1 MKKLL
6 NLFTLMIV
14 SLISLTLIGCADTPN
29 KKVSV
34 IVPTGTPSLGISDAI
49 NQKDLIDANI
59 VSGSDGLVAAF
70 TNANYDI
77 VVAPVN
83 LGVKFYNSNPNFEY
97 VLYETIVWGNYFI
110 ASTEDIKINS
120 FTDLDGKELLVFGK
134 NSTPDVVTRTLI
146 AHYNINV
153 TLNYVDDVS
162 TANAYLKTGKAN
174 IIVSAEP
181 SLTKFSTGAVYNTY
195 DLQQEWAK
203 VTGSYS
209 FPQAGIFVKKS
220 LKDDQDVKNVLE
232 KMKESV
238 LMAESK
244 PNLLVTTAVKVD
256 ENLNKIGLEVLQKA
270 IPNCNLRLD
279 ANQQEAISYYC
290 QKVIDLGI
298 GQTVGGKL
306 PDEGF
311 YY

>member
-1 MKKLL
+1 MKKLTK
-6 NLFTLMIV
+6 LFLLMIMTIM
-14 SLISLTLIGCADTPN
+14 SISLFGCTEQS

-34 IVPTGTPSLGISDAI
+34 IVPTGTPSLGIADAL
-49 NQKDLIDANI
+49 NEKELVNANI
-59 VSGSDGLVAAF
+59 VSGSDSLVAAF

-77 VVAPVN
+77 VLAPVN

-110 ASTEDIKINS
+110 ASTEDIVINS
-120 FTDLDGKELLVFGK
+120 FTDLDGKTLLVFGK

-146 AHYNINV
+146 NYYNINV
-153 TLNYVDDVS
+153 TLEYVDDVS

-181 SLTKFSTGAVYNTY
+181 ALTKFSGNSNYNRY

-220 LKDDQDVKNVLE
+220 LKDDEAVQNVLE

-238 LMAESK
+238 LMATSR
-244 PNLLVTTAVKVD
+244 PNTLVTKAVAID
-256 ENLNKIGLEVLQKA
+256 ENLNKIGLETLQKA
-270 IPNCNLRLD
+270 IPNCNLRID
-279 ANQQEAISYYC
+279 ENQIDAISYYC

>member
-1 MKKLL
+1 MKKVTK
-6 NLFTLMIV
+6 LFILMIV
-14 SLISLTLIGCADTPN
+14 ALMSTILFGCTEQH

-34 IVPTGTPSLGISDAI
+34 IVPTGTPSLGIADAL
-49 NQKDLIDANI
+49 NEKELVNANI
-59 VSGSDGLVAAF
+59 VSGSDSLVAAF

-110 ASTEDIKINS
+110 ASTEDIIINS
-120 FTDLDGKELLVFGK
+120 FTDLDGKTLLVFGK

-146 AHYNINV
+146 NYYNINV
-153 TLNYVDDVS
+153 TLEYVNDVS

-181 SLTKFSTGAVYNTY
+181 ALTKFSTGASYNRY

-220 LKDDQDVKNVLE
+220 LKDDEAVQNVLE

-238 LMAESK
+238 LMATTR
-244 PNLLVTTAVKVD
+244 PNTLVTKAVAID
-256 ENLNKIGLEVLQKA
+256 ENLNLVLKHYKKQFQIA
-270 IPNCNLRLD
+270 
-279 ANQQEAISYYC
+279 
-290 QKVIDLGI
+290 
-298 GQTVGGKL
+298 T
-306 PDEGF
+306 
-311 YY
+311 

>member
-1 MKKLL
+1 MKKISKLFLL
-6 NLFTLMIV
+6 VIV
-14 SLISLTLIGCADTPN
+14 SLMSISLFSCVNQTE
-29 KKVSV
+29 KVTV
-34 IVPTGTPSLGISDAI
+34 IVPTGTPSLGIADAL
-49 NQKDLIDANI
+49 NEKELVNANI
-59 VSGSDGLVAAF
+59 VSGSDSLVAAF

-77 VVAPVN
+77 VLAPVN

-110 ASTEDIKINS
+110 ASTESIKINS
-120 FTDLDGKELLVFGK
+120 FQELDGKTLLVFGK

-146 AHYNINV
+146 NYYNINV
-153 TLNYVDDVS
+153 TLEYVDDVS
-162 TANAYLKTGKAN
+162 TANAYLKTGKAD

-181 SLTKFSTGAVYNTY
+181 ALTKFSTGASYNRY

-220 LKDDQDVKNVLE
+220 LKENEAVLNVLE

-238 LMAESK
+238 LMATSRPNTLVSK
-244 PNLLVTTAVKVD
+244 AVAID
-256 ENLNKIGLEVLQKA
+256 ENLNKIGLETLQKA
-270 IPNCNLRLD
+270 IPNCNLRTD
-279 ANQQEAISYYC
+279 ENQQAAITYYC

-311 YY
+311 YF

>member
-1 MKKLL
+1 MKKITK
-6 NLFTLMIV
+6 LFILMIV
-14 SLISLTLIGCADTPN
+14 AFMSTILFGCTEQQ

-34 IVPTGTPSLGISDAI
+34 IVPTGTPSLGIADAL
-49 NQKDLIDANI
+49 NEKELVNANI
-59 VSGSDGLVAAF
+59 VSGSDSLVAAF

-77 VVAPVN
+77 VLAPVN

-110 ASTEDIKINS
+110 ASTEDIVINS
-120 FTDLDGKELLVFGK
+120 FTDLDGKTLLVFGK

-146 AHYNINV
+146 NYYNINV
-153 TLNYVDDVS
+153 TLEYVDDVS

-181 SLTKFSTGAVYNTY
+181 ALTKFSGNSNYNRY

-220 LKDDQDVKNVLE
+220 LKDDEAVQNVLE

-238 LMAESK
+238 LMATSR
-244 PNLLVTTAVKVD
+244 PNTLVTKAVAID
-256 ENLNKIGLEVLQKA
+256 ENLNKIGLETLQKS
-270 IPNCNLRLD
+270 IPNCNLRID
-279 ANQQEAISYYC
+279 ENQIDAISYYC

>member
-1 MKKLL
+1 MKKITK
-6 NLFTLMIV
+6 LFILMIMAFM
-14 SLISLTLIGCADTPN
+14 SISLSSCTEQS

-34 IVPTGTPSLGISDAI
+34 IVPTGTPSLGIA
-49 NQKDLIDANI
+49 NVLGQKELVDANI

-97 VLYETIVWGNYFI
+97 ALYETIVWGNYFI
-110 ASTEDIKINS
+110 ASTESIKINS
-120 FTDLDGKELLVFGK
+120 FQELDGKTLLVFGK

-146 AHYNINV
+146 KHYNINV
-153 TLNYVDDVS
+153 TLEYVDDVS
-162 TANAYLKTGKAN
+162 TANAYLKTGKAD

-181 SLTKFSTGAVYNTY
+181 SLTKFSQGVKYNTY

-220 LKDDQDVKNVLE
+220 LKENEAVLNVLE

-238 LMAESK
+238 LMATSR
-244 PNLLVTTAVKVD
+244 PNTLVTKAVAID
-256 ENLNKIGLEVLQKA
+256 ENLNKIGLETLQKA
-270 IPNCNLRLD
+270 IPICNLRID
-279 ANQQEAISYYC
+279 ENQIDAISYYC

-311 YY
+311 YF

>member
-1 MKKLL
+1 MKKITK
-6 NLFTLMIV
+6 LFLLMIMTIM
-14 SLISLTLIGCADTPN
+14 SISLFGCTEQS

-34 IVPTGTPSLGISDAI
+34 IVPTGTPSLGVADAL
-49 NQKDLIDANI
+49 NEKALVNANI
-59 VSGSDGLVAAF
+59 VSGSDSLVAAF

-77 VVAPVN
+77 VLAPVN

-110 ASTEDIKINS
+110 ASTEDIVINS
-120 FTDLDGKELLVFGK
+120 FTDLDGKTLLVFGK

-146 AHYNINV
+146 NYYNINV
-153 TLNYVDDVS
+153 TLEYVDDVS
-162 TANAYLKTGKAN
+162 TANAYLKTGKAD

-181 SLTKFSTGAVYNTY
+181 ALTKFSGNANYNRY

-220 LKDDQDVKNVLE
+220 LKDDKDVVNVLE

-238 LMAESK
+238 LMATSR
-244 PNLLVTTAVKVD
+244 PNTLVTKAVAID
-256 ENLNKIGLEVLQKA
+256 ENLNKIGLETLQKA
-270 IPNCNLRLD
+270 IPNCNLRID
-279 ANQQEAISYYC
+279 ENQQAAISYYC

>member
-1 MKKLL
+1 MKKVTK
-6 NLFTLMIV
+6 LFILMIV
-14 SLISLTLIGCADTPN
+14 ALMSTILFGCTEQQ

-34 IVPTGTPSLGISDAI
+34 IVPTGTPSLGIADAL
-49 NQKDLIDANI
+49 NEKELVNANI
-59 VSGSDGLVAAF
+59 VSGSDSLVAAF

-110 ASTEDIKINS
+110 ASTEDIVINS
-120 FTDLDGKELLVFGK
+120 FTDLDGKTLLVFGK

-146 AHYNINV
+146 NYYNINV
-153 TLNYVDDVS
+153 TLEYVNDVS

-181 SLTKFSTGAVYNTY
+181 ALTKFSTGASYNRY

-220 LKDDQDVKNVLE
+220 LKDDEAVQNVLE

-238 LMAESK
+238 LMATSR
-244 PNLLVTTAVKVD
+244 PNTLVTKAVAID
-256 ENLNKIGLEVLQKA
+256 ENLNKIGLETLQKA
-270 IPNCNLRLD
+270 IPNCNLRID
-279 ANQQEAISYYC
+279 ENQQAAISYYC

>member
-1 MKKLL
+1 MKKITK
-6 NLFTLMIV
+6 LFILMIV
-14 SLISLTLIGCADTPN
+14 AFMSTILFGCTEQQ

-34 IVPTGTPSLGISDAI
+34 IVPTGTPSLGIADAL
-49 NQKDLIDANI
+49 NEKELVNANI
-59 VSGSDGLVAAF
+59 VSGSDSLVAAF

-77 VVAPVN
+77 VLAPVN

-110 ASTEDIKINS
+110 ASTEDIVINS
-120 FTDLDGKELLVFGK
+120 FTDLDGKTLLVFGK

-146 AHYNINV
+146 NYYNINV
-153 TLNYVDDVS
+153 TLEYVDDVS

-181 SLTKFSTGAVYNTY
+181 ALTKFSGNSNYNRY

-220 LKDDQDVKNVLE
+220 LKDDEAVQNVLE

-238 LMAESK
+238 LMATSR
-244 PNLLVTTAVKVD
+244 PNTLVTKAVAID
-256 ENLNKIGLEVLQKA
+256 ENLNKIGLETLQKA
-270 IPNCNLRLD
+270 IPNCNLRID
-279 ANQQEAISYYC
+279 ENQIDAISYYC

>member
-1 MKKLL
+1 MKKISKLFLL
-6 NLFTLMIV
+6 VIASLM
-14 SLISLTLIGCADTPN
+14 SISLFSCTNQAE
-29 KKVSV
+29 KVTV
-34 IVPTGTPSLGISDAI
+34 IVPTGTPSLGIADAL
-49 NQKDLIDANI
+49 NEKELVNANI
-59 VSGSDGLVAAF
+59 VSGSDGLIAAF

-77 VVAPVN
+77 VLAPVN

-110 ASTEDIKINS
+110 ASTESIKINS
-120 FTDLDGKELLVFGK
+120 FQELDGKTLLVFGK

-146 AHYNINV
+146 NYYNINV
-153 TLNYVDDVS
+153 TLEYVDDVS
-162 TANAYLKTGKAN
+162 TANAYLKTGKAD

-181 SLTKFSTGAVYNTY
+181 ALTKFSTGASYNRY

-220 LKDDQDVKNVLE
+220 LKENEDVLNVLE

-238 LMAESK
+238 LMATSRPNTLVSK
-244 PNLLVTTAVKVD
+244 AVAID
-256 ENLNKIGLEVLQKA
+256 ENLNKIGLETLQKA
-270 IPNCNLRLD
+270 IPNCNLRID
-279 ANQQEAISYYC
+279 ENQIDAISYYC

-311 YY
+311 YF

>member
-1 MKKLL
+1 MKKITK
-6 NLFTLMIV
+6 LFILMIV
-14 SLISLTLIGCADTPN
+14 AFMSTILFGCTEQQ

-34 IVPTGTPSLGISDAI
+34 IVPTGTPSLGIADVL
-49 NQKDLIDANI
+49 NEKELVNANI
-59 VSGSDGLVAAF
+59 VSGSDSLVAAF

-77 VVAPVN
+77 VLAPVN

-110 ASTEDIKINS
+110 ASTEDVVINS
-120 FTDLDGKELLVFGK
+120 FTDLDGKTLLVFGK

-146 AHYNINV
+146 NYYNINV
-153 TLNYVDDVS
+153 TLEYVDDVS

-181 SLTKFSTGAVYNTY
+181 ALTKFSGNSNYNRY

-220 LKDDQDVKNVLE
+220 LKDDEAVQNVLE

-238 LMAESK
+238 LMATSR
-244 PNLLVTTAVKVD
+244 PNTLVTKAVAID
-256 ENLNKIGLEVLQKA
+256 ENLNKIGLETLQKA
-270 IPNCNLRLD
+270 IPNCNLRID
-279 ANQQEAISYYC
+279 ENQIDAISYYC

>member
-1 MKKLL
+1 MKKITK
-6 NLFTLMIV
+6 LFILMIV
-14 SLISLTLIGCADTPN
+14 AFMSTILFGCTEQQ

-34 IVPTGTPSLGISDAI
+34 IVPTGTPSLGIADAL
-49 NQKDLIDANI
+49 NEKELVNANI
-59 VSGSDGLVAAF
+59 VSGSDSLVAAF

-77 VVAPVN
+77 VLAPVN

-110 ASTEDIKINS
+110 ASTEDIVINS
-120 FTDLDGKELLVFGK
+120 FTDLDGKTLLVFGK

-146 AHYNINV
+146 NYYNINV
-153 TLNYVDDVS
+153 TLEYVDDVS

-181 SLTKFSTGAVYNTY
+181 ALTKFSGNSNYNRY

-220 LKDDQDVKNVLE
+220 LKDDEAVQNVLE

-238 LMAESK
+238 LMATSR
-244 PNLLVTTAVKVD
+244 PNTLVTKAVAID
-256 ENLNKIGLEVLQKA
+256 ENLNKIGLETLQKA
-270 IPNCNLRLD
+270 ISNCNLRID
-279 ANQQEAISYYC
+279 ENQIDAISYYC

>member
-1 MKKLL
+1 MKKITK
-6 NLFTLMIV
+6 LFILTIV
-14 SLISLTLIGCADTPN
+14 AFMSTILFGCTEQQ

-34 IVPTGTPSLGISDAI
+34 IVPTGTPSLGIADAL
-49 NQKDLIDANI
+49 NEKELVNANI
-59 VSGSDGLVAAF
+59 VSGSDSLIAAF

-110 ASTEDIKINS
+110 ASTEDIVINS
-120 FTDLDGKELLVFGK
+120 FTDLDGKTLLVFGK
-134 NSTPDVVTRTLI
+134 NSTPDVVIRTLI
-146 AHYNINV
+146 NYYNINV
-153 TLNYVDDVS
+153 TLEYVDDVS

-181 SLTKFSTGAVYNTY
+181 ALTKFSTGASYNRY

-220 LKDDQDVKNVLE
+220 LKDDEAVQNVLE

-238 LMAESK
+238 LMATSR
-244 PNLLVTTAVKVD
+244 PNTLVTKAVAID
-256 ENLNKIGLEVLQKA
+256 ENLNKIGLETLQKA
-270 IPNCNLRLD
+270 IPNCNLRID
-279 ANQQEAISYYC
+279 ENQIDAISYYC

>member
-1 MKKLL
+1 M
-6 NLFTLMIV
+6 
-14 SLISLTLIGCADTPN
+14 SISLFSCTGQAE
-29 KKVSV
+29 KVTV
-34 IVPTGTPSLGISDAI
+34 IVPTGTPSLGIADAL
-49 NQKDLIDANI
+49 NEKELVNANI
-59 VSGSDGLVAAF
+59 VSGSDSLVAAF

-110 ASTEDIKINS
+110 ASTESIKINS
-120 FTDLDGKELLVFGK
+120 FQELDGKTLLVFGK

-146 AHYNINV
+146 NYYNINV
-153 TLNYVDDVS
+153 TLEYVDDVS
-162 TANAYLKTGKAN
+162 TANAYLKTGKAD

-181 SLTKFSTGAVYNTY
+181 ALTKFSTGASYNRY

-220 LKDDQDVKNVLE
+220 LKENEAVLNVLE

-238 LMAESK
+238 LMATSRPNTLVSK
-244 PNLLVTTAVKVD
+244 AVAID
-256 ENLNKIGLEVLQKA
+256 ENLNKIGLETLQKA
-270 IPNCNLRLD
+270 IPNCNLRID
-279 ANQQEAISYYC
+279 ENQQAAITYYC

-311 YY
+311 YF

>member
-1 MKKLL
+1 MKKVIKLL
-6 NLFTLMIV
+6 LLMV
-14 SLISLTLIGCADTPN
+14 VCLSTISLIGCVYTPS

-34 IVPTGTPSLGISDAI
+34 IVPTGTPSLGIANVLNDET
-49 NQKDLIDANI
+49 LVDANI

-83 LGVKFYNSNPNFEY
+83 LGVKFYNSTENFEY
-97 VLYETIVWGNYFI
+97 VLYQTIVWGNYFI
-110 ASTEDIKINS
+110 ASTENIVINS
-120 FTDLDGKELLVFGK
+120 FTDLDNKTLLVFGK
-134 NSTPDVVTRTLI
+134 NSTPDVVVRTLI
-146 AHYNINV
+146 NYYQINV
-153 TLNYVDDVS
+153 TLEYVDDVS
-162 TANAYLKTGKAN
+162 TANAYLKTGKAD

-181 SLTKFSTGAVYNTY
+181 ALTKFSGNASYNRY

-220 LKDDQDVKNVLE
+220 LKNDLDVQNVLK
-232 KMKESV
+232 KMKASV
-238 LMAESK
+238 LMAK
-244 PNLLVTTAVKVD
+244 TDPNTLIEKAVKVD
-256 ENLNKIGLEVLQKA
+256 SNLNKIGLETLQKA

-279 ANQQEAISYYC
+279 ENQKEAIAYYC

-298 GQTVGGKL
+298 GKTVGGKL

>member
-1 MKKLL
+1 MKKITK
-6 NLFTLMIV
+6 LFILMIV
-14 SLISLTLIGCADTPN
+14 AFMGTILFGCTEQQ

-34 IVPTGTPSLGISDAI
+34 IVPTGTPSLGIADAL
-49 NQKDLIDANI
+49 NEKELVNANI
-59 VSGSDGLVAAF
+59 VSGSDSLVAAF

-77 VVAPVN
+77 VLAPVN

-110 ASTEDIKINS
+110 ASTEDIVINS
-120 FTDLDGKELLVFGK
+120 FTDLDGKTLLVFGK

-146 AHYNINV
+146 NYYNINV
-153 TLNYVDDVS
+153 TLEYVDDVS

-181 SLTKFSTGAVYNTY
+181 ALTKFSGNSNYNRY

-220 LKDDQDVKNVLE
+220 LKDDEAVQNVLE

-238 LMAESK
+238 LMATSR
-244 PNLLVTTAVKVD
+244 PNTLVTKAVAID
-256 ENLNKIGLEVLQKA
+256 ENLNKIGLETLQKA
-270 IPNCNLRLD
+270 IPNCNLRID
-279 ANQQEAISYYC
+279 ENQIDAISYYC

>member
-1 MKKLL
+1 MIKFIKI
-6 NLFTLMIV
+6 FTLMLV
-14 SLISLTLIGCADTPN
+14 ALISFQLLGCVDKQ

-34 IVPTGTPSLGISDAI
+34 IVPTGTPSLGVANAISDTTLV
-49 NQKDLIDANI
+49 NANI

-83 LGVKFYNSNPNFEY
+83 LGVKFYNTVENFEY

-110 ASTEDIKINS
+110 ASTEEIVINS
-120 FTDLDGKELLVFGK
+120 FEELDGKTLLVFGK
-134 NSTPDVVTRTLI
+134 NSTPDVVVRTLI
-146 AHYNINV
+146 AHYDINV
-153 TLNYVDDVS
+153 TLEYVDDVS
-162 TANAYLKTGKAN
+162 TANAYLKTGKAD

-181 SLTKFSTGAVYNTY
+181 SLTKFSSGAIYNTY
-195 DLQQEWAK
+195 DLQQAWAE

-220 LKDDQDVKNVLE
+220 LKDDQDVKNVLN
-232 KMKESV
+232 KMIESV
-238 LMAESK
+238 EMASSK
-244 PNLLVTTAVKVD
+244 PNLLVTKAVSVD
-256 ENLNKIGLEVLQKA
+256 ENLNKIGLETLQKA
-270 IPNCNLRLD
+270 IGNCNLRLD

-290 QKVIDLGI
+290 QKVINLGI

>member
-1 MKKLL
+1 MKKVTK
-6 NLFTLMIV
+6 LFILMIV
-14 SLISLTLIGCADTPN
+14 AFMSTILFGCTEQQ

-34 IVPTGTPSLGISDAI
+34 IVPTGTPSLGIADAL
-49 NQKDLIDANI
+49 NEKELVNANI
-59 VSGSDGLVAAF
+59 VSGSDSLVAAF

-77 VVAPVN
+77 VLAPVN

-110 ASTEDIKINS
+110 ASTEDIVINS
-120 FTDLDGKELLVFGK
+120 FTDLDGKTLLVFGK

-146 AHYNINV
+146 NYYNINV
-153 TLNYVDDVS
+153 TLEYVDDVS

-181 SLTKFSTGAVYNTY
+181 ALTKFSGNSNYNRY

-220 LKDDQDVKNVLE
+220 LKDDEAVQNVLE

-238 LMAESK
+238 LMATSR
-244 PNLLVTTAVKVD
+244 PNTLVTKAVAID
-256 ENLNKIGLEVLQKA
+256 ENLNKIGLETLQKA
-270 IPNCNLRLD
+270 IPNCNLRID
-279 ANQQEAISYYC
+279 ENQIDAISYYC